1 MAASHLR
8 GSALS
13 RVSFVVACIAGVAG
27 VLVAAAVGGARVQHY
42 PVASWHAP
50 TPESTDAADADVEST
65 DPPTAVARPAPTVK
79 VSVDGKFSWAYL
91 DRTTGTVFS
100 SENAATTSYTE
111 SMVKAWLAADSLS
124 RSAAAGRQPNL
135 NLIVPMILDSD
146 DNAAET
152 IYLNNGADAT
162 IRRMIQTCH
171 LVNTTIHSAWWSLTM
186 MSARDA
192 VQLGR
197 CIADGMAAGPQWTN
211 WLLDEMRQVR
221 GEGRFGIID
230 GVNSATAAT
239 LAIKNGWTLHVDDG
253 KWHVNCLAI
262 DSDWVLAV
270 MLTYP
275 GGRGLSYGAS
285 VCATV
290 AKQVLGP
297 KQVLVPP
304 GG

>member
-1 MAASHLR
+1 VAAFRLR
-8 GSALS
+8 NSALHRAS
-13 RVSFVVACIAGVAG
+13 VIVACVAGVAG
-27 VLVAAAVGGARVQHY
+27 ILVAAAAGGARLRHY
-42 PVASWHAP
+42 PVVSWHLPTTGSTDTADEEPATAP
-50 TPESTDAADADVEST
+50 TP
-65 DPPTAVARPAPTVK
+65 VARPAPTVTL
-79 VSVDGKFSWAYL
+79 SVDGKFSWAFL
-91 DRTTGTVFS
+91 DRATGTVYS
-100 SENAATTSYTE
+100 SENASTTSYTE

-171 LVNTTIHSAWWSLTM
+171 LANTTIHSYWWSLTM

-192 VQLGR
+192 VQLGK
-197 CIADGMAAGPQWTN
+197 CIADGTAAGPQWTN
-211 WLLDEMRQVR
+211 WLLDEMRKVR

-230 GVNSATAAT
+230 GVNSTTAAT

-262 DSDWVLAV
+262 DNDWVLAV

-275 GGRGLSYGAS
+275 GGRGLGYGAS
-285 VCATV
+285 ACANV

-297 KQVLVPP
+297 KQVVVPP